1 MYKNTNNFNRKK
13 ARAKEE
19 KGLHFTATGKDFIQ
33 DGKMFT
39 VQSNVRR
46 VIKNTIGGNT
56 SDIKQTSLTS
66 FRCKDQTP
74 KTSMKSRQE
83 NLLLA

>member
-19 KGLHFTATGKDFIQ
+19 KGLHSTATGKDFIQ

-39 VQSNVRR
+39 VQSNVLR
-46 VIKNTIGGNT
+46 VIKNTIGGST
-56 SDIKQTSLTS
+56 SDIKQTMHL
-66 FRCKDQTP
+66 
-74 KTSMKSRQE
+74 
-83 NLLLA
+83 